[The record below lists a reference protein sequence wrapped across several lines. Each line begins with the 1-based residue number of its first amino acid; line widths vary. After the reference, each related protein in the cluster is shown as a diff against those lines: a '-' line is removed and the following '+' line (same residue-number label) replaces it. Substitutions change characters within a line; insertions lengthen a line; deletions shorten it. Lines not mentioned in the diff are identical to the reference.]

1 MFAQS
6 TQDPAALLLK
16 DRDVSFFKISA
27 EHITR
32 SAARSVLAYAD
43 AQGIAVMHCGPDD
56 VFTDLFH
63 CVVEGR
69 KNASKIQRRFW
80 EHNHGAYCAVVA
92 WQEEDDEDASWL

>member
-1 MFAQS
+1 M
-6 TQDPAALLLK
+6 
-16 DRDVSFFKISA
+16 SFFKISA

-43 AQGIAVMHCGPDD
+43 AQGIEVMHCGPDD

-69 KNASKIQRRFW
+69 RAANKIRDRFW
-80 EHNHGAYCAVVA
+80 EHNGGAYCAVVA
-92 WQEEDDEDASWL
+92 WNEEDDEDASWL